1 MQMYFTSA
9 DEFHAT
15 LGAFLIDVMQQ
26 PDLAR
31 AFSANRA
38 LIRVDFTEPEAVLWI
53 DCRSNPPHVSSGAD
67 SYSEAAD
74 LSLSMTADNGHRF
87 WLGKLSLPVALTSR
101 KVRAKGPINVLI
113 KLLPA
118 LKPAFR
124 EYEQF
129 LLARERRD
137 LVEV

>member
-1 MQMYFTSA
+1 MYFSSA
-9 DEFHAT
+9 EEFDAT
-15 LGAFLIDVMQQ
+15 LGAFLMEVMQQ

-38 LIRVDFTEPEAVLWI
+38 LIRVDFTDPEAVLWI
-53 DCRSNPPHVSSGAD
+53 DCRANPPVVSSGAEAQ
-67 SYSEAAD
+67 SEVPD
-74 LSLSMTADNGHRF
+74 LVLSMSADNGHRF

-101 KVRAKGPINVLI
+101 KVRAKGPVNMLI

-118 LKPAFR
+118 MKPAFR
-124 EYEQF
+124 EYERF
-129 LLARERRD
+129 LLTRERRD